1 MTSVGGAPKFACNE
15 HVFSFYTAISNHL
28 GESLANLWFIFVTL
42 IGNASLELEVS

>member
-1 MTSVGGAPKFACNE
+1 MEGAPKLACNE
-15 HVFSFYTAISNHL
+15 HVFSFYAAISYHL